1 MTLPRAGRSDSVQP
15 MRHSGTRAV
24 PCTAHVAAWVW
35 AMSLV
40 TTAPAFAARAGIV
53 LHETHAQSQVSELDT
68 IVTYITAKHVRVS
81 HPAGHSL
88 LDLEHDHI
96 VLLDPATR
104 TYRQMS
110 LQQWDARIREAVGDV
125 DASDDTTAA
134 TFALMPGQTRI
145 AGYACDR
152 YHYYGKR
159 TLLGAEE
166 SVEQQIWIARN
177 LEMPEGAYVAYQL
190 ALERIESIGAGAI
203 LHRPAGVVLGI
214 ETRTRPAVADRRDLE
229 HLEQYT
235 VIRVETTTL
244 PDSLFTIPRGY
255 APAGTAGELGGASK
269 H

>member
-1 MTLPRAGRSDSVQP
+1 
-15 MRHSGTRAV
+15 MRFAGTRAT
-24 PCTAHVAAWVW
+24 PRTAHNATATWTAACVW
-35 AMSLV
+35 ALGLV
-40 TTAPAFAARAGIV
+40 TPAPAFAARPGIV

-81 HPAGHSL
+81 HAGGHSL
-88 LDLEHDHI
+88 LDFAGDRI
-96 VLLDPATR
+96 VLMDPATR

-125 DASDDTTAA
+125 DTSEATTGA
-134 TFALMPGQTRI
+134 TFALMPGETEI

-166 SVEQQIWIARN
+166 SVEQQIWIARE
-177 LEMPEGAYVAYQL
+177 LDMPEGAYSAYQL
-190 ALERIESIGAGAI
+190 ALERIESIGAGAV
-203 LHRPAGVVLGI
+203 LHRPAGVVLAL
-214 ETRTRPAVADRRDLE
+214 ETRTRSAATDRRDRE
-229 HLEQYT
+229 DVEQYT

-255 APAGTAGELGGASK
+255 ALARVTDEPNGVEK

>member
-1 MTLPRAGRSDSVQP
+1 MRSMRMAGTKAAPRTTHNA
-15 MRHSGTRAV
+15 
-24 PCTAHVAAWVW
+24 TAISTAAACVW
-35 AMSLV
+35 ALGLV
-40 TTAPAFAARAGIV
+40 ITTPVFAARSGIV

-81 HPAGHSL
+81 HPGGHSL
-88 LDLEHDHI
+88 LDLAGDRI
-96 VLLDPATR
+96 VLMDPATR

-125 DASDDTTAA
+125 DTSEATTGA
-134 TFALMPGQTRI
+134 TFTLMPGQTEI

-166 SVEQQIWIARN
+166 TVEQQIWIARN
-177 LEMPEGAYVAYQL
+177 LDMPEGAYSAYQL
-190 ALERIESIGAGAI
+190 ALERIESIGAGAV
-203 LHRPAGVVLGI
+203 LHRPAGVVLAL
-214 ETRTRPAVADRRDLE
+214 ETRTRSAATDRRHRE
-229 HLEQYT
+229 AVEQYT

-255 APAGTAGELGGASK
+255 APAVLR
-269 H
+269 